1 MVSSSFSGAESLTAE
16 TANQIISVLGDM
28 NVTRTIVTDQHAK
41 ILYDSLQNQN
51 AQGKYVLF
59 DEIVQALSGKDVF
72 RCTYENG
79 ILQSFSA
86 VPVMTR
92 DTVAGCVYMME
103 YDSEQGIIIQ
113 NLERNILRGSV
124 ILLAAILIFAGI
136 FTWTGSQRMRK
147 VLRNMRMVRE
157 GEYDHKIE
165 MRGYDEYTKL
175 ATEFNKLTDRLQ
187 QSEQVQRQFISD
199 ASHELK
205 TPLASI
211 KLLSDSIL
219 QNAMDADTMR
229 EFVADIGSESDRLTR
244 MAQKLLTLN
253 RSEDTMP
260 EHIIVDLG
268 KLVSRV
274 YRMLV
279 ALSDRSGVELTA
291 NVSGECTM
299 LSFEDDAYQI
309 VFNLV
314 ENAIKYNHPGG
325 SVHVAVQGGDD
336 DVRLEVRDTGVG
348 IPKDALDHIFE
359 RFYRVDKA
367 RSRQAGGSGL
377 GLSIVRELVERNFG
391 TISVES
397 KEGEGSCFTVVF
409 PFLGVGEEIDDAD

>member
-1 MVSSSFSGAESLTAE
+1 MV
-16 TANQIISVLGDM
+16 
-28 NVTRTIVTDQHAK
+28 
-41 ILYDSLQNQN
+41 LYDSLQNQS
-51 AQGKYVLF
+51 AEGKYAFF
-59 DEIVQALSGKDVF
+59 DEILLALSGKDVF
-72 RCTYENG
+72 HCTYENG
-79 ILQSFSA
+79 AIQSFSA

-92 DTVAGCVYMME
+92 ETVAGCVYMME

-113 NLERNILRGSV
+113 NLERNILRGSF
-124 ILLAAILIFAGI
+124 ILLAVILIFAGI
-136 FTWTGSQRMRK
+136 FTWIGSKRMSK
-147 VLRNMRMVRE
+147 VLRNMRMARE
-157 GEYDHKIE
+157 GEYDQKIK
-165 MRGYDEYTKL
+165 MRGNDEYTKL

-229 EFVADIGSESDRLTR
+229 EFVAAIGNESDRLTR

-253 RSEDTMP
+253 RSEETKP
-260 EHIIVDLG
+260 EHVIVDLG
-268 KLVSRV
+268 KIVSRV
-274 YRMLV
+274 YRMLD

-291 NVSGECTM
+291 NVSGTCTI

-314 ENAIKYNHPGG
+314 ENAIKYNQSGG
-325 SVHVAVQGGDD
+325 SVHVTLQGGEDE
-336 DVRLEVRDTGVG
+336 VRLEVRDTGVG
-348 IPKDALDHIFE
+348 IPENALEHIFE

-391 TISVES
+391 TISVQS
-397 KEGEGSCFTVVF
+397 KEAEGSCFTVIF
-409 PFLGVGEEIDDAD
+409 PFIGVGEENDDEN